1 MKNCPVARLIKQTY
15 HHGDLR
21 NALVSEALKLLEEEG
36 AEGFTLRDLAARVGV
51 SHAAPYAHFED
62 KNALLVAVAVAG
74 FQKLTAY
81 LETATRDKN
90 DPTERYVHMG
100 EAYVRFGMENPA
112 LYNLMFA
119 SEELPEQ
126 RDRFPELKEA
136 GAAAFGV
143 LTGMLSG
150 MQQSG
155 FMRQGEL
162 DGFGFAVWA
171 HVHGLTS
178 LIITGRAEC
187 AGDCAGAGVG
197 TAEEAVRM
205 SLLGL
210 LHGLKSPTPA

>member
-21 NALVSEALKLLEEEG
+21 NALVSEALKLLEQDG
-36 AEGFTLRDLAARVGV
+36 AANFTLRDLAARVGV

-62 KNALLVAVAVAG
+62 KNALLAAVAVVG
-74 FQKLTAY
+74 FQKLTTY
-81 LETATRDKN
+81 LEAAVRGHS
-90 DPTERYVHMG
+90 DPTEQYVHMG

-112 LYNLMFA
+112 LYNLMFT

-136 GAAAFGV
+136 GTAAFGA
-143 LTGMLSG
+143 LIGMLSQ

-155 FMRQGEL
+155 FMRQGNI

-178 LIITGRAEC
+178 LIITGRVEC
-187 AGDCAGAGVG
+187 AGDCTGAGVG
-197 TAEEAVRM
+197 TVEEAVRA
-205 SLLGL
+205 SLLGML
-210 LHGLKSPTPA
+210 FGLKNPVTA